1 MCPCADPPL
10 APTRRHTHRV
20 MASPQDA
27 PLALTVDDL
36 PDNALALVLSHL
48 PTADKCRA
56 LGAARRWREVGL
68 GNKLLWVDGYIAG
81 HIAGL

>member
-1 MCPCADPPL
+1 
-10 APTRRHTHRV
+10 
-20 MASPQDA
+20 MASPQDE

-56 LGAARRWREVGL
+56 LGAAQRWREVAL
-68 GNKLLWVDGYIAG
+68 GNTLLWVDGYIAG
-81 HIAGL
+81 HVAGL